1 VKRLTVVRHANADW
15 KDSAVADFDR
25 PLNRKGMAEA
35 EATAKRL
42 LEQELTPDLVVTS
55 PARRTQ
61 QTADII
67 AREHGFGSR
76 RVKRDEHLYLA
87 SAEDILKVIRGTG
100 PKVDHLAVVG
110 HNPGISELLKLL
122 APTAEVTDLATGA
135 CCTMTFKV
143 TMWNSIALGGAQD
156 VKYEAPPAGLLG
168 SLFS

>member
-1 VKRLTVVRHANADW
+1 MKRLTLVRHANADW

-25 PLNRKGMAEA
+25 PLNRRGMAEA

-55 PARRTQ
+55 PSRRTQ

-87 SAEDILKVIRGTG
+87 TADDILKVIRGTG
-100 PKVDHLAVVG
+100 PKVNHLAVVG
-110 HNPGISELLKLL
+110 HNPGLSELLKLL
-122 APTAEVTDLATGA
+122 APDASVTELATGA
-135 CCTMTFKV
+135 MSTMVFSV
-143 TMWNSIALGGAQD
+143 TMWNSIAFGGAKD
-156 VKYEAPPAGLLG
+156 AKYEAPSSGILG
-168 SLFS
+168 GLFS

>member
-1 VKRLTVVRHANADW
+1 MKRLTLVRHANAEW

-25 PLNRKGMAEA
+25 PLNRRGMAEA
-35 EATAKRL
+35 EATAKKL
-42 LEQELTPDLVVTS
+42 LEQERTPDLVVTS
-55 PARRTQ
+55 PSRRTQ

-87 SAEDILKVIRGTG
+87 TAEDILKVIRNTG

-122 APTAEVTDLATGA
+122 APEAGIPELATGSM
-135 CCTMTFKV
+135 CTMTFKV
-143 TMWNSIALGGAQD
+143 TMWNSVAVGGAKD
-156 VKYEAPPAGLLG
+156 VEYEAPPSGIMG
-168 SLFS
+168 LFS

>member
-1 VKRLTVVRHANADW
+1 LKRLTLVRHANADW

-42 LEQELTPDLVVTS
+42 FEQQLTPDLVVTS

-100 PKVDHLAVVG
+100 PKVEHLAVVG
-110 HNPGISELLKLL
+110 HNPGISELLKLI
-122 APTAEVTDLATGA
+122 APDCGVAEIATGA

-143 TMWNSIALGGAQD
+143 TMWNSIAIGGAKD
-156 VKYEAPPAGLLG
+156 VHYEAPPSGLLG